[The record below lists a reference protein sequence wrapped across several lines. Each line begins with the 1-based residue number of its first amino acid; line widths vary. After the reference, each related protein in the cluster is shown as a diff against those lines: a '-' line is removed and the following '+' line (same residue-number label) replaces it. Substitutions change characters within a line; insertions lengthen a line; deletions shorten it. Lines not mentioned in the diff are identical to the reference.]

1 MQKSPFYSYI
11 SILSLKFSLFHVRI
25 SLSVHPV
32 DKAEP
37 PLPRKIEVAV
47 EQLARITIL
56 YNTETCETL
65 ELAQIERKRNAG
77 SV

>member
-32 DKAEP
+32 DKGENLLSP
-37 PLPRKIEVAV
+37 EKLNSPW
-47 EQLARITIL
+47 
-56 YNTETCETL
+56 N
-65 ELAQIERKRNAG
+65 N
-77 SV
+77 